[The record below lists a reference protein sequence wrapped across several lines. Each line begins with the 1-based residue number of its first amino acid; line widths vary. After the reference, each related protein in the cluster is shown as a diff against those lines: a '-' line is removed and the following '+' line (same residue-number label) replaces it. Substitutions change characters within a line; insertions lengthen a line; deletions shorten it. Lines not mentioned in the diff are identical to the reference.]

1 MHLELIKDQ
10 KIEVAKILN
19 WILPTYTIWKMYKN
33 SLEKLYNNVH
43 VGNWDLKVKLSSIKI

>member
-43 VGNWDLKVKLSSIKI
+43 VENWDLKVKLSSIKI

>member
-43 VGNWDLKVKLSSIKI
+43 VGDWDLKVKLSSIKI